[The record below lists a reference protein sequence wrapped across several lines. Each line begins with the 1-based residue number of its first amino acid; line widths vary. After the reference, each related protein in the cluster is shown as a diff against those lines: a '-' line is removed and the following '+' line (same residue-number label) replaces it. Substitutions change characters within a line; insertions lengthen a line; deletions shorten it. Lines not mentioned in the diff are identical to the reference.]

1 MVGRGVIRTPLF
13 SVYIL
18 DSLIVIGAVCFGQ
31 DNIIFSNIW
40 FQFMIKD
47 MNLYGV

>member
-1 MVGRGVIRTPLF
+1 MHSSF
-13 SVYIL
+13 SCLYFRL
-18 DSLIVIGAVCFGQ
+18 TVIGAGCFGQ